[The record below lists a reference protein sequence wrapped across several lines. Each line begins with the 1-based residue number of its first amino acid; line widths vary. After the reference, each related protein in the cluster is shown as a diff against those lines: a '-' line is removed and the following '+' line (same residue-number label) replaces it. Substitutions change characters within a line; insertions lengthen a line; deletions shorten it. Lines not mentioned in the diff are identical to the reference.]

1 MQMALVSMLSSLLII
16 AVFGPMMPAL
26 LLAAPFYMWCN
37 LCSLRWIQRNS
48 TMPFGQVLAATVLIQ
63 KPVSIFEVMA
73 LSLTWIVSVCV
84 CFDVQFSTIHIIV
97 LSCVFMLVQVPAS
110 IILKA
115 HDNLPKDEGTD
126 DVSLEIGDSK
136 HASLS
141 PTGMK
146 HDLDAADLDEMEAQ
160 NVTIERQNSNY
171 FSRSSKKDF
180 LTDLKSVN
188 GNIFGDV
195 TVMENPVA
203 VVARS
208 PRSSATKPNTSPK
221 NKQKRATTW
230 FRGQAADRGVDPTEA
245 SHRNDR
251 DNSSNATDM
260 VAVSPRAPAAS
271 RVKRHTKLDTPL
283 AKLKKLK
290 DSAKH
295 RDQEWHAIQQ
305 RHATER
311 NELKDSTASRADRA
325 SSAAHPQSLK
335 KAHASESSTNHH
347 AQTQRKERTP
357 SPRTP
362 RSPRKLKQSVPES
375 PKRSQSP
382 RKSKKPLPTTPKRTR
397 SPRKSKQHKSPNDE
411 TLAL

>member
-1 MQMALVSMLSSLLII
+1 MTLVSMLSSLLII
-16 AVFGPMMPAL
+16 VVFGPVMPPL

-97 LSCVFMLVQVPAS
+97 LSGVFMLVQVPAS

-115 HDNLPKDEGTD
+115 RDNLPKDEGTD
-126 DVSLEIGDSK
+126 DVFLEIGDSE
-136 HASLS
+136 HATLS
-141 PTGMK
+141 PAGSGMK
-146 HDLDAADLDEMEAQ
+146 HDLAAADLDEMEAQ
-160 NVTIERQNSNY
+160 NVTIERRNSNY

-180 LTDLKSVN
+180 LTDLKS
-188 GNIFGDV
+188 GDI

-203 VVARS
+203 PVARS
-208 PRSSATKPNTSPK
+208 PRSSSTKPNTSPK
-221 NKQKRATTW
+221 NKQKRAATW
-230 FRGQAADRGVDPTEA
+230 FRGQAADRGVEQTD
-245 SHRNDR
+245 HRNDR

-260 VAVSPRAPAAS
+260 VAVSPRAQAAS
-271 RVKRHTKLDTPL
+271 RAKRHTKLDTPL

-290 DSAKH
+290 ESAKH

-347 AQTQRKERTP
+347 AQRTP
-357 SPRTP
+357 GPQTPRSP
-362 RSPRKLKQSVPES
+362 RSPRKLKQSGPES

-382 RKSKKPLPTTPKRTR
+382 RQSKQPPPTTPKRIR